1 MHESLKRPLFRKK
14 AMEVYQA
21 KHGGKVP
28 GYVFGAFIPPL
39 IQGARIAGP
48 MIMRGL
54 RATKSR
60 AGTVYN
66 APATQKGLLGLEA
79 VGTGAGLV
87 EAGRGL
93 AGQESLF
100 FEGEPASISGGLA
113 AFAYPGIGAFGRT
126 LPKAFPGSV
135 RAAGAG
141 EAITKKTPFALP
153 AAFIGVPLGMGESEI
168 RKAYTDEKT
177 SRVEDPKKIEDLSKK
192 LKALGPN
199 ASTQQYFDTV
209 DNYEITEKQKRSIY
223 EKEFGFT
230 PGDIDYFRSTKGTT
244 TAQKEKPTDLKQVE
258 KDKGTPP
265 PTADNFTQ
273 NLGDPNKMS
282 PDEQARVAVDQVKQM
297 NSAAKKV
304 EKLDK
309 EAQANE
315 NFKNQFD
322 TLKKTIQGTTGNQD
336 MTNLIIAKMAAG
348 LLTGKTTQRG
358 AAGFLDVLGQA
369 SGPAIDTAIALAS
382 NQKEFDQ
389 TLALSLIKN
398 NAESQ
403 GGLKA
408 AQTRVY
414 VQEVNKDDEL
424 FPIETRMIP
433 VDVTTGR
440 YIDSVMTPEGERFV
454 EYTKGGTVVEPN
466 KKLLN
471 QADSRLEDQTL
482 TMKYA
487 QIVMNTPNELIGGG
501 AKIRSFTD
509 SLLGSAESI
518 KNFGDIDT
526 FKAESFNKISAN
538 ILNEDALIA
547 DGFTGASLEKERKK
561 QNELLEQFREES
573 DKAIKE
579 LQGAIGTG
587 DAVKI
592 ARAQLLLIDQRM
604 PYIIANANK
613 RQDRL
618 TQADVVNARKNT
630 ALFEIVSNPEQIK
643 KNYGAIYNNTEVQFR
658 EQFKKAAANGHTRS
672 YLMQMYGGN
681 PVIQNYLA
689 KREAKEKKQDLKKD
703 YKTTLTTI

>member
-21 KHGGKVP
+21 KQGGKVP
-28 GYVFGAFIPPL
+28 GYVAGAFIAP
-39 IQGARIAGP
+39 IMAGARAAVPFITRQFARP
-48 MIMRGL
+48 
-54 RATKSR
+54 
-60 AGTVYN
+60 TV
-66 APATQKGLLGLEA
+66 QKGLAGLEA
-79 VGTGAGLV
+79 AGV
-87 EAGRGL
+87 AAGIEETKRGIK
-93 AGQESLF
+93 GEESLYPF
-100 FEGEPASISGGLA
+100 SEGDPATIAGGLTA
-113 AFAYPGIGAFGRT
+113 LVPGVGLLGKT
-126 LPKAFPGSV
+126 LPKAFPGSL
-135 RAAGAG
+135 RAQGIGQAMTNKFPFSIPVIPAVGLGSITALG
-141 EAITKKTPFALP
+141 EEE
-153 AAFIGVPLGMGESEI
+153 V
-168 RKAYTDEKT
+168 RKAVTDEKT
-177 SRVEDPKKIEDLSKK
+177 SRVEDPKQIQDLSKK
-192 LKALGPN
+192 LKELGPN

-209 DNYEITEKQKRSIY
+209 DNYAITEKQKRSIY

-230 PGDIDYFRSTKGTT
+230 PNDIDYFRSTKGTT
-244 TAQKEKPTDLKQVE
+244 TTQKEKPADLKQVE
-258 KDKGTPP
+258 KDKATPP

-273 NLGDPNKMS
+273 NLGDPSKMS

-297 NSAAKKV
+297 NNAAKRV

-315 NFKNQFD
+315 NFKNQFNN
-322 TLKKTIQGTTGNQD
+322 LKSSIQGATGNQD

-389 TLALSLIKN
+389 QLALSLIKN
-398 NAESQ
+398 NAETQ

-414 VQEVNKDDEL
+414 VQEVNKGDEL

-433 VDVTTGR
+433 VDVPTGR
-440 YIDSVMTPEGERFV
+440 YIDSVMTPEGEKLI
-454 EYTKGGTVVEPN
+454 EYTKGGTVFEPN

-471 QADSRLEDQTL
+471 QADTRMEDQTL

-487 QIVMNTPNELIGGG
+487 QIVVNTPKELIGPG
-501 AKIRSFTD
+501 AKLRAFTD

-518 KNFGDIDT
+518 KGFGDIDT
-526 FKAESFNKISAN
+526 FRAESFNKISAN

-547 DGFTGASLEKERKK
+547 DGFTGTALEKERETQKK
-561 QNELLEQFREES
+561 LVEQFREES
-573 DKAIKE
+573 EKVLKE
-579 LQGAIGTG
+579 LQTAIGTG
-587 DAVKI
+587 DAQKI

-613 RQDRL
+613 KQDRL
-618 TQADVVNARKNT
+618 TKADVDNARRTT
-630 ALFEIVSNPEQIK
+630 ALFDTISDPDQIK
-643 KNYGAIYNNTEVQFR
+643 KNYGAIYSNTEVQFR

-672 YLMQMYGGN
+672 YLINMYGGN
-681 PVIQNYLA
+681 PVIQEYER
-689 KREAKEKKQDLKKD
+689 KRAAGETKKDLKKN
-703 YKTTLTTI
+703 YKTTLETI

>member
-14 AMEVYQA
+14 AMEVYQT
-21 KHGGKVP
+21 KQGGKVP
-28 GYVFGAFIPPL
+28 GYVIGGLIPP
-39 IQGARIAGP
+39 IMAGVRTAGP
-48 MIMRGL
+48 FIARQFA
-54 RATKSR
+54 RPN
-60 AGTVYN
+60 V
-66 APATQKGLLGLEA
+66 QKGLAGLEA
-79 VGTGAGLV
+79 ASIGAGI
-87 EAGRGL
+87 EETKRGIK
-93 AGQESLF
+93 GEESLF
-100 FEGEPASISGGLA
+100 PFNEGDPATISGGLTA
-113 AFAYPGIGAFGRT
+113 LVPGVGLLGKT
-126 LPKAFPGSV
+126 LPKAFPGSL
-135 RAAGAG
+135 RAQGIGQAMSNKFPFSIPFIPAVGLGTVASLG
-141 EAITKKTPFALP
+141 E
-153 AAFIGVPLGMGESEI
+153 GEV
-168 RKAYTDEKT
+168 RKAVTDEKT
-177 SRVEDPKKIEDLSKK
+177 SRVEDSKKIEDLTKK
-192 LKALGPN
+192 LKTLGPN

-244 TAQKEKPTDLKQVE
+244 TTQKEKPIESKQVE
-258 KDKGTPP
+258 KDKGTPQP

-273 NLGDPNKMS
+273 NLGDPSKMS

-297 NSAAKKV
+297 NNASKKV

-315 NFKNQFD
+315 NFKNQFNN
-322 TLKKTIQGTTGNQD
+322 LKNTIQGTTGNQE

-382 NQKEFDQ
+382 NQKDFDQ
-389 TLALSLIKN
+389 KLALSLITN

-414 VQEVNKDDEL
+414 VQEVNKGDEL

-433 VDVTTGR
+433 VDVPTGR
-440 YIDSVMTPEGERFV
+440 YIDSVMTPEGERFT
-454 EYTKGGTVVEPN
+454 EYTKGGTVFEPN

-471 QADSRLEDQTL
+471 QADTRMEDQTL

-501 AKIRSFTD
+501 ARLRAFTD

-518 KNFGDIDT
+518 KGFGDIDS
-526 FKAESFNKISAN
+526 FRAETFNKISAN

-547 DGFTGASLEKERKK
+547 EGYTGASLEKERKK
-561 QNELLEQFREES
+561 QNELVEQFREES

-579 LQGAIGTG
+579 LQSAIGTG
-587 DAVKI
+587 DQQKI

-613 RQDRL
+613 KQDRL
-618 TQADVVNARKNT
+618 TKADVDNARRT
-630 ALFEIVSNPEQIK
+630 TGLFDVVSDPDQIK

-658 EQFKKAAANGHTRS
+658 EQFKKAAANGHTRT
-672 YLMQMYGGN
+672 YLLNMYGGN
-681 PVIQNYLA
+681 PVVQDY
-689 KREAKEKKQDLKKD
+689 EKKRTAGVTKQDIKKD
-703 YKTTLTTI
+703 YKTTLGTI

>member
-21 KHGGKVP
+21 KQGGKVP
-28 GYVFGAFIPPL
+28 GYVIGGLIPP
-39 IQGARIAGP
+39 IMAGVRTAGP
-48 MIMRGL
+48 FIARQFA
-54 RATKSR
+54 RPN
-60 AGTVYN
+60 V
-66 APATQKGLLGLEA
+66 QKGLAGLEA
-79 VGTGAGLV
+79 AGIGAGI
-87 EAGRGL
+87 EETKRGIK
-93 AGQESLF
+93 GEESLF
-100 FEGEPASISGGLA
+100 PFNEGDPATISGGLTA
-113 AFAYPGIGAFGRT
+113 LVPGVGLLGKT
-126 LPKAFPGSV
+126 LPKAFPGSL
-135 RAAGAG
+135 RAQGIGQAMTNKFPFSIPLIPAVGLGTVASFG
-141 EAITKKTPFALP
+141 E
-153 AAFIGVPLGMGESEI
+153 GEV
-168 RKAYTDEKT
+168 RKAVTDEKT

-209 DNYEITEKQKRSIY
+209 DSYEITEKQKRSIY

-244 TAQKEKPTDLKQVE
+244 TAQKEKPTELKQAE

-297 NSAAKKV
+297 NSATKKV

-309 EAQANE
+309 EAQANAS
-315 NFKNQFD
+315 FKNQFD
-322 TLKKTIQGTTGNQD
+322 TLKNTIQGTTGNQD

-348 LLTGKTTQRG
+348 LLTGKTTQKG

-433 VDVTTGR
+433 VDVPTGR
-440 YIDSVMTPEGERFV
+440 YIDSVMTPEGERLI

-487 QIVMNTPNELIGGG
+487 QIVMNTPDELIGGG
-501 AKIRSFTD
+501 ARLRAFTD
-509 SLLGSAESI
+509 SLLGSAESV

-547 DGFTGASLEKERKK
+547 EGYTGEKLEKERKI
-561 QNELLEQFREES
+561 QNELLQQFREES
-573 DKAIKE
+573 DKAVKE
-579 LQGAIGTG
+579 LQSAIGTG

-613 RQDRL
+613 KQDRL
-618 TQADVVNARKNT
+618 TQADVANARKNT
-630 ALFEIVSNPEQIK
+630 ALFEIISNPGQIK

-658 EQFKKAAANGHTRS
+658 EQFKKAAANGHTRA

-681 PVIQNYLA
+681 PVIQEYLA
-689 KREAKEKKQDLKKD
+689 KREAKEKKQDIKKD
-703 YKTTLTTI
+703 YKTTLGTI